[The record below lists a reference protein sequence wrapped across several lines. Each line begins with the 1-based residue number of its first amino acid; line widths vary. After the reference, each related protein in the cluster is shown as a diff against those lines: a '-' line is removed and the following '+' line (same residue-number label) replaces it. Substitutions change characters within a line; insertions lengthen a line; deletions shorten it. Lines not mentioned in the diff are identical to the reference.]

1 MSTYIRA
8 GIMTIAAVLLALAL
22 KTTGMSALGLDP
34 ETNALTE
41 YNDMML
47 EARELFIEDNEA
59 FLDLAMALH
68 GMDGLRLRRCA
79 DGSAA
84 AWLNGELLSPEAAFA
99 ALGAENP
106 EELAALADRLFSG
119 MDVVVEDSEGGELV
133 SGHAQV
139 INACAQDGEVFF
151 FTDYHELGCIGI
163 AYSPSGKTGGYDSN
177 ELVEEWRIFYLM
189 TA

>member
-8 GIMTIAAVLLALAL
+8 GIMTLTAVMLAFAL
-22 KTTGMSALGLDP
+22 KLFGMSALGLDP
-34 ETNALTE
+34 ETNALTD

-47 EARELFIEDNEA
+47 EARELFLEDNA
-59 FLDLAMALH
+59 DFLDLAMALH

-84 AWLNGELLSPEAAFA
+84 AWLNGELMPAEEAFA
-99 ALGAENP
+99 SFGAENAQ
-106 EELAALADRLFSG
+106 ELAEIADRLFAG
-119 MDVVVEDSEGGELV
+119 MDVVIENSEGEELV